1 MPPKGTLPSWQRPW
15 KTPRAVNG
23 AKSHGHT
30 PLLLLLSSIPSGAAA
45 ETGKQRHMST
55 SCKICGWKRTSRED
69 YSRWE
74 QKGQRETGNPE
85 QMDPRSWESSAR
97 SQWLAWRPR
106 SLQTKWNSPQ
116 VFRTAG
122 ALPTPCSL
130 FFPGNSPTRRSWDL
144 RQAPSSPLASAAPL
158 MKGST
163 SNNHLSAEEPWP
175 DDPLLICS
183 LPNTAKGPGPPS

>member
-55 SCKICGWKRTSRED
+55 SCKICGWERTSRED

-74 QKGQRETGNPE
+74 QRGQRETGSPE

-97 SQWLAWRPR
+97 SQWLAWRTPGQSGILPR
-106 SLQTKWNSPQ
+106 SSGRLGPYPPH
-116 VFRTAG
+116 A
-122 ALPTPCSL
+122 PCAS
-130 FFPGNSPTRRSWDL
+130 PGNSPTRWSWDL

-158 MKGST
+158 TKGST